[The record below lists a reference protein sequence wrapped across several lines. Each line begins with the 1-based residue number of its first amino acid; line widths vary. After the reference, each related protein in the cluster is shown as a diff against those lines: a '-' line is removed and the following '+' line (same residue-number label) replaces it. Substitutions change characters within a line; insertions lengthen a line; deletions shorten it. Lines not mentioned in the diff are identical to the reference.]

1 MIGSVGI
8 TLRPIEYDDWPA
20 VHDWARRLDSCRYQA
35 WGPNT
40 EAETQAYVREAA
52 RLWHQ
57 LPQTSYP
64 HAVLA
69 GLPGLPGSSGPAV
82 IGVGDLHLRGSGQ
95 GEIGYGIH
103 PRAWG
108 RGLATAVARELL
120 RIAFEEQGL
129 HRVYATCD
137 PRNVASARVLTKIG
151 MTHEGRLRE
160 TALIR
165 DGWRDSDLF
174 AILVHEWERFRASAA
189 RAPRTDGAA

>member
-1 MIGSVGI
+1 MEI

-20 VHDWARRLDSCRYQA
+20 VHDWARLLDSCRYQE

-52 RLWHQ
+52 RLWHE
-57 LPQTSYP
+57 LPQTSFP
-64 HAVLA
+64 HVVLA
-69 GLPGLPGSSGPAV
+69 GPGV

-103 PRAWG
+103 PRVWG
-108 RGLATAVARELL
+108 RGLATATARELL
-120 RIAFEEQGL
+120 RIAFEEHGL

-151 MTHEGRLRE
+151 MTREGRMRE
-160 TALIR
+160 TVLIR

-174 AILVHEWERFRASAA
+174 AILVHEYERFRASGA
-189 RAPRTDGAA
+189 RAPGTDGTR

>member
-8 TLRPIEYDDWPA
+8 TLRPLEYEDWPA
-20 VHDWARRLDSCRYQA
+20 VHDWARLLDSCRYQA

-57 LPQTSYP
+57 RPQTSFP
-64 HAVLA
+64 HAVVA
-69 GLPGLPGSSGPAV
+69 GQEV
-82 IGVGDLHLRGSGQ
+82 IGLGDLHLRGNGQ

-103 PRAWG
+103 PRAWA
-108 RGLATAVARELL
+108 RGLATDAARELL
-120 RIAFEEQGL
+120 RIAFEEHGL

-151 MTHEGRLRE
+151 MTHEGRMRE
-160 TALIR
+160 TVLIR

-174 AILVHEWERFRASAA
+174 AILVHEWERFRASGA
-189 RAPRTDGAA
+189 RAPRTDGAG

>member
-1 MIGSVGI
+1 MIRSMGI
-8 TLRPIEYDDWPA
+8 RLRPIEYEDWPA

-40 EAETQAYVREAA
+40 ESETQAYVREAA

-57 LPQTSYP
+57 RPQTSFP
-64 HAVLA
+64 HTVLA
-69 GLPGLPGSSGPAV
+69 GPAGQEV

-108 RGLATAVARELL
+108 QGLATATARELL
-120 RIAFEEQGL
+120 RIAFEERGL
-129 HRVYATCD
+129 HRVYATCN

-174 AILVHEWERFRASAA
+174 AILVHEWERFRASGAH
-189 RAPRTDGAA
+189 APRTDGAV

>member
-1 MIGSVGI
+1 MIGMVEI
-8 TLRPIEYDDWPA
+8 RLRPLEFEDWPA
-20 VHDWARRLDSCRYQA
+20 VHEWARLIDSCRYQA

-57 LPQTSYP
+57 RPQTSFP
-64 HAVLA
+64 HAVIA
-69 GLPGLPGSSGPAV
+69 DGEV
-82 IGVGDLHLRGSGQ
+82 TGVGDLHLRGGEQ

-120 RIAFEEQGL
+120 RIAFEEHGL

-137 PRNVASARVLTKIG
+137 PRNVASARVLVKIG
-151 MTHEGRLRE
+151 MSHEGRMRE
-160 TALIR
+160 NVLIR
-165 DGWRDSDLF
+165 DGWRDSDLY
-174 AILVHEWERFRASAA
+174 AILAHEWS
-189 RAPRTDGAA
+189 PTTPGG

>member
-40 EAETQAYVREAA
+40 EAETQAYVREAS
-52 RLWHQ
+52 RFWHE
-57 LPQTSYP
+57 LPQTSFP
-64 HAVLA
+64 HVVLA
-69 GLPGLPGSSGPAV
+69 DREIV
-82 IGVGDLHLRGSGQ
+82 GVGDLHLRGSGQ

-108 RGLATAVARELL
+108 RGLATATALELL
-120 RIAFEEQGL
+120 RLGFEEHGL
-129 HRVYATCD
+129 HRIYATCD

-151 MTHEGRLRE
+151 MTHEGRMRE
-160 TALIR
+160 TVLIR

-174 AILVHEWERFRASAA
+174 AILVSEWERFRASAA
-189 RAPRTDGAA
+189 RAPRTESAE